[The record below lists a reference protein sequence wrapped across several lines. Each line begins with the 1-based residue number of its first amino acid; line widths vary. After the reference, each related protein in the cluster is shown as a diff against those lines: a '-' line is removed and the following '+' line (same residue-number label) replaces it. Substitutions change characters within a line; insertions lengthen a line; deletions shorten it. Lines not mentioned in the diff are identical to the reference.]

1 MKKLLLLLLCTC
13 MQAAFA
19 QSGKIDWKADLEFLT
34 KELPEKH
41 CNFFTA
47 RSKGEFVSGIEAI
60 KAESERL
67 TDFQVA
73 LKTQQLIARFGDS
86 HTMLQF
92 FQLIDQ
98 TQILPLGTLWVSDGL
113 YITKTTPENKEIL
126 GLRIV
131 AINDTPIA
139 TVIDSLSTLFTI
151 DNQAIVKSIV
161 PETVMSLQALEH
173 FGFADSRQV
182 KLMLSDGKTQ
192 VVKPIH
198 PDNAFVNFR
207 PDSLAFATANRKV
220 LFTSRYFPEDRI
232 YYMLYNKCH
241 SRELAAERGDAEAA
255 QKLPSFEAFTRKAFE
270 TLNDKPV
277 DKLIFDIALQR
288 RRQLITGNRICRTTR
303 TSPQTTPASCGICGA
318 GTRYILLGD
327 SERHGFQTAD
337 QCRFRRRRDGRKA
350 QPFRGGP
357 QLSASEFEGFGQL
370 FNKILQTLGKRDRD
384 HRTRHVDRDEFRRFQ
399 KRSRPRFRM
408 DKSSIAKNPC
418 GLHRDSVY
426 SAQPLQR
433 TFAGS
438 HFCLRAGFSAG

>member
-98 TQILPLGTLWVSDGL
+98 TQILPLGTLWVS
-113 YITKTTPENKEIL
+113 
-126 GLRIV
+126 
-131 AINDTPIA
+131 
-139 TVIDSLSTLFTI
+139 DSLSTLFTI

-277 DKLIFDIALQR
+277 DKLIFDMRYNGGGNSSQGTKFVERLAQALKQHPQVAVYVVLGR
-288 RRQLITGNRICRTTR
+288 DTFSSAILNAMDFKQLTNAVFVGEET
-303 TSPQTTPASCGICGA
+303 A
-318 GTRYILLGD
+318 GKPNHFGEVRSFQLPSSKVLVNYSTKYFKR
-327 SERHGFQTAD
+327 SEKEIETIEPDMSIEMSFAD
-337 QCRFRRRRDGRKA
+337 FKKGVDPVFEWIKA
-350 QPFRGGP
+350 Q
-357 QLSASEFEGFGQL
+357 
-370 FNKILQTLGKRDRD
+370 
-384 HRTRHVDRDEFRRFQ
+384 
-399 KRSRPRFRM
+399 
-408 DKSSIAKNPC
+408 
-418 GLHRDSVY
+418 
-426 SAQPLQR
+426 
-433 TFAGS
+433 
-438 HFCLRAGFSAG
+438 

>member
-1 MKKLLLLLLCTC
+1 

-60 KAESERL
+60 KAESKRL

-277 DKLIFDIALQR
+277 DKLIFDMRYNGGGNSSQGTEFVERLAQALKQHPGKLR
-288 RRQLITGNRICRTTR
+288 YMC
-303 TSPQTTPASCGICGA
+303 A

>member
-98 TQILPLGTLWVSDGL
+98 TQILPLGTLWVS
-113 YITKTTPENKEIL
+113 
-126 GLRIV
+126 
-131 AINDTPIA
+131 
-139 TVIDSLSTLFTI
+139 DSLSTLFTI

-277 DKLIFDIALQR
+277 DKLIFDMRYNGGGNSSQGTEFVERLAQALKQHPQVAVYVVLGRDTFSSAILNAMDFKQLTNAVFVGEETAGKPNHFGEVRSFQLPSSKVLVNYSTKYFKRSEKEIETIEPDMSIAM
-288 RRQLITGNRICRTTR
+288 
-303 TSPQTTPASCGICGA
+303 S
-318 GTRYILLGD
+318 
-327 SERHGFQTAD
+327 FAD
-337 QCRFRRRRDGRKA
+337 FKKGVDPVFEWIKA
-350 QPFRGGP
+350 Q
-357 QLSASEFEGFGQL
+357 
-370 FNKILQTLGKRDRD
+370 
-384 HRTRHVDRDEFRRFQ
+384 
-399 KRSRPRFRM
+399 
-408 DKSSIAKNPC
+408 
-418 GLHRDSVY
+418 
-426 SAQPLQR
+426 
-433 TFAGS
+433 
-438 HFCLRAGFSAG
+438 

>member
-151 DNQAIVKSIV
+151 DNQAIVK
-161 PETVMSLQALEH
+161 
-173 FGFADSRQV
+173 
-182 KLMLSDGKTQ
+182 
-192 VVKPIH
+192 
-198 PDNAFVNFR
+198 
-207 PDSLAFATANRKV
+207 
-220 LFTSRYFPEDRI
+220 
-232 YYMLYNKCH
+232 
-241 SRELAAERGDAEAA
+241 
-255 QKLPSFEAFTRKAFE
+255 
-270 TLNDKPV
+270 
-277 DKLIFDIALQR
+277 
-288 RRQLITGNRICRTTR
+288 
-303 TSPQTTPASCGICGA
+303 
-318 GTRYILLGD
+318 
-327 SERHGFQTAD
+327 
-337 QCRFRRRRDGRKA
+337 
-350 QPFRGGP
+350 
-357 QLSASEFEGFGQL
+357 
-370 FNKILQTLGKRDRD
+370 
-384 HRTRHVDRDEFRRFQ
+384 
-399 KRSRPRFRM
+399 
-408 DKSSIAKNPC
+408 
-418 GLHRDSVY
+418 
-426 SAQPLQR
+426 
-433 TFAGS
+433 
-438 HFCLRAGFSAG
+438 

>member
-255 QKLPSFEAFTRKAFE
+255 QKLPSFEAFTREAFE

-277 DKLIFDIALQR
+277 DKLIFDMRYNGGGNSSQGTEFVERLAQTLKQHPQVAVYVVLGRDTFSSAILNAMDFK
-288 RRQLITGNRICRTTR
+288 QLTNAVFVGEET
-303 TSPQTTPASCGICGA
+303 A
-318 GTRYILLGD
+318 GKPNHFGEVHSFQLPSSKVLVNYSTKYFKR
-327 SERHGFQTAD
+327 SEKEIETIEPDMSIEMSFAD
-337 QCRFRRRRDGRKA
+337 FKKGVDPVFEWIKA
-350 QPFRGGP
+350 Q
-357 QLSASEFEGFGQL
+357 
-370 FNKILQTLGKRDRD
+370 
-384 HRTRHVDRDEFRRFQ
+384 
-399 KRSRPRFRM
+399 
-408 DKSSIAKNPC
+408 
-418 GLHRDSVY
+418 
-426 SAQPLQR
+426 
-433 TFAGS
+433 
-438 HFCLRAGFSAG
+438 

>member
-1 MKKLLLLLLCTC
+1 MHAGGICTIGENRLESRSGISD
-13 MQAAFA
+13 QGAA
-19 QSGKIDWKADLEFLT
+19 
-34 KELPEKH
+34 EKH

-86 HTMLQF
+86 HAMLQF

-277 DKLIFDIALQR
+277 DKLIFDMRYNGGGNSSQGTEFVERLAQALKQHPQVAVYVVLGR
-288 RRQLITGNRICRTTR
+288 DTFSSAILNAMDFKQLTNAVFVGEET
-303 TSPQTTPASCGICGA
+303 A
-318 GTRYILLGD
+318 GKPNHFGEVRSFQLPSSKVLVNYSTKYFKR
-327 SERHGFQTAD
+327 SEKEIETIEPDMSIEMSFAD
-337 QCRFRRRRDGRKA
+337 FKKGVDPVFEWIKA
-350 QPFRGGP
+350 Q
-357 QLSASEFEGFGQL
+357 
-370 FNKILQTLGKRDRD
+370 
-384 HRTRHVDRDEFRRFQ
+384 
-399 KRSRPRFRM
+399 
-408 DKSSIAKNPC
+408 
-418 GLHRDSVY
+418 
-426 SAQPLQR
+426 
-433 TFAGS
+433 
-438 HFCLRAGFSAG
+438 

>member
-1 MKKLLLLLLCTC
+1 MTR
-13 MQAAFA
+13 
-19 QSGKIDWKADLEFLT
+19 
-34 KELPEKH
+34 H
-41 CNFFTA
+41 
-47 RSKGEFVSGIEAI
+47 
-60 KAESERL
+60 
-67 TDFQVA
+67 
-73 LKTQQLIARFGDS
+73 
-86 HTMLQF
+86 
-92 FQLIDQ
+92 
-98 TQILPLGTLWVSDGL
+98 SDGL

-255 QKLPSFEAFTRKAFE
+255 QKLPSFEAFTREAFE

-277 DKLIFDIALQR
+277 DKLIFDMRYNGGGNSSQGTEFVERLAQTLKQHPQVAVYVVLGRDTFSSAILNAMDFK
-288 RRQLITGNRICRTTR
+288 QLTNAVFVGEET
-303 TSPQTTPASCGICGA
+303 A
-318 GTRYILLGD
+318 GKPNHFGEVRSFQLPSSKVLVNYSTKYFKR
-327 SERHGFQTAD
+327 SEKEIETIEPDMSIEMSFAD
-337 QCRFRRRRDGRKA
+337 FKKGVDPVFEWIKA
-350 QPFRGGP
+350 Q
-357 QLSASEFEGFGQL
+357 
-370 FNKILQTLGKRDRD
+370 
-384 HRTRHVDRDEFRRFQ
+384 
-399 KRSRPRFRM
+399 
-408 DKSSIAKNPC
+408 
-418 GLHRDSVY
+418 
-426 SAQPLQR
+426 
-433 TFAGS
+433 
-438 HFCLRAGFSAG
+438 

>member
-1 MKKLLLLLLCTC
+1 MKKLLLLLLCTS

-19 QSGKIDWKADLEFLT
+19 QSGKIDWKADLENLT

-47 RSKGEFVSGIEAI
+47 RSKGEYVSGIEAI

-131 AINDTPIA
+131 AITDTPIA
-139 TVIDSLSTLFTI
+139 TVIASLSTLFTI

-198 PDNAFVNFR
+198 PDNAFVKFR

-277 DKLIFDIALQR
+277 DKLIFDMRYNGGGNSSQGTEFVERLAQALKQHPQVAVYVVLGRDTFSSAILNAMDFKQLTNAVFVGEETAGKPNHFGEVRSFQLPSSKVLVNYSTKNFNRSEKEIETIEPDMSIEMSFADFKKGVDPVFEWINALLQR
-288 RRQLITGNRICRTTR
+288 IPAVCTGIPFTR
-303 TSPQTTPASCGICGA
+303 P
-318 GTRYILLGD
+318 
-327 SERHGFQTAD
+327 
-337 QCRFRRRRDGRKA
+337 
-350 QPFRGGP
+350 
-357 QLSASEFEGFGQL
+357 
-370 FNKILQTLGKRDRD
+370 
-384 HRTRHVDRDEFRRFQ
+384 
-399 KRSRPRFRM
+399 SRC
-408 DKSSIAKNPC
+408 S
-418 GLHRDSVY
+418 G
-426 SAQPLQR
+426 PLQGP
-433 TFAGS
+433 T
-438 HFCLRAGFSAG
+438 SA

>member
-220 LFTSRYFPEDRI
+220 LFTSRYFPDMR
-232 YYMLYNKCH
+232 YNGGGN
-241 SRELAAERGDAEAA
+241 SSQGTEFVERLAQALKQHPQVAVYVVLGRDTFSSAILNAMDFKQLTNAVFVGEETAGKPNHFGEVRSF
-255 QKLPSFEAFTRKAFE
+255 QLPSSKVLVNYSTKYFKRSEKEIETIEPDMSIEMSFADFKKGVDPVFEW
-270 TLNDKPV
+270 
-277 DKLIFDIALQR
+277 I
-288 RRQLITGNRICRTTR
+288 
-303 TSPQTTPASCGICGA
+303 
-318 GTRYILLGD
+318 
-327 SERHGFQTAD
+327 
-337 QCRFRRRRDGRKA
+337 KA
-350 QPFRGGP
+350 Q
-357 QLSASEFEGFGQL
+357 
-370 FNKILQTLGKRDRD
+370 
-384 HRTRHVDRDEFRRFQ
+384 
-399 KRSRPRFRM
+399 
-408 DKSSIAKNPC
+408 
-418 GLHRDSVY
+418 
-426 SAQPLQR
+426 
-433 TFAGS
+433 
-438 HFCLRAGFSAG
+438 

>member
-1 MKKLLLLLLCTC
+1 M
-13 MQAAFA
+13 
-19 QSGKIDWKADLEFLT
+19 
-34 KELPEKH
+34 
-41 CNFFTA
+41 
-47 RSKGEFVSGIEAI
+47 
-60 KAESERL
+60 
-67 TDFQVA
+67 
-73 LKTQQLIARFGDS
+73 
-86 HTMLQF
+86 
-92 FQLIDQ
+92 
-98 TQILPLGTLWVSDGL
+98 
-113 YITKTTPENKEIL
+113 

-255 QKLPSFEAFTRKAFE
+255 QKLPSFEAFTREAFE

-277 DKLIFDIALQR
+277 DKLIFDMRYNGGGNSSQGTEFVERLAQALKQHPQVAVYVVLGR
-288 RRQLITGNRICRTTR
+288 DTFSSAILNAMDFKQLTNAVFVGEET
-303 TSPQTTPASCGICGA
+303 A
-318 GTRYILLGD
+318 GKPNHFGEVRSFQLPSSKVLVNYSTKYFKR
-327 SERHGFQTAD
+327 SEKEIETIEPDMSIEMSFAD
-337 QCRFRRRRDGRKA
+337 FKKGVDPVFEWIKA
-350 QPFRGGP
+350 Q
-357 QLSASEFEGFGQL
+357 
-370 FNKILQTLGKRDRD
+370 
-384 HRTRHVDRDEFRRFQ
+384 
-399 KRSRPRFRM
+399 
-408 DKSSIAKNPC
+408 
-418 GLHRDSVY
+418 
-426 SAQPLQR
+426 
-433 TFAGS
+433 
-438 HFCLRAGFSAG
+438 

>member
-1 MKKLLLLLLCTC
+1 
-13 MQAAFA
+13 
-19 QSGKIDWKADLEFLT
+19 
-34 KELPEKH
+34 
-41 CNFFTA
+41 
-47 RSKGEFVSGIEAI
+47 
-60 KAESERL
+60 
-67 TDFQVA
+67 
-73 LKTQQLIARFGDS
+73 
-86 HTMLQF
+86 MLQF

-182 KLMLSDGKTQ
+182 KFMLSDGKTQ

-241 SRELAAERGDAEAA
+241 SRVCVWI
-255 QKLPSFEAFTRKAFE
+255 RK
-270 TLNDKPV
+270 
-277 DKLIFDIALQR
+277 I
-288 RRQLITGNRICRTTR
+288 
-303 TSPQTTPASCGICGA
+303 
-318 GTRYILLGD
+318 ILTISL
-327 SERHGFQTAD
+327 
-337 QCRFRRRRDGRKA
+337 
-350 QPFRGGP
+350 
-357 QLSASEFEGFGQL
+357 
-370 FNKILQTLGKRDRD
+370 
-384 HRTRHVDRDEFRRFQ
+384 
-399 KRSRPRFRM
+399 
-408 DKSSIAKNPC
+408 
-418 GLHRDSVY
+418 LH
-426 SAQPLQR
+426 
-433 TFAGS
+433 
-438 HFCLRAGFSAG
+438 

>member
-232 YYMLYNKCH
+232 YTTNVTAVSWRLNG
-241 SRELAAERGDAEAA
+241 A
-255 QKLPSFEAFTRKAFE
+255 TRK
-270 TLNDKPV
+270 LRKS
-277 DKLIFDIALQR
+277 
-288 RRQLITGNRICRTTR
+288 CR
-303 TSPQTTPASCGICGA
+303 
-318 GTRYILLGD
+318 
-327 SERHGFQTAD
+327 
-337 QCRFRRRRDGRKA
+337 
-350 QPFRGGP
+350 
-357 QLSASEFEGFGQL
+357 
-370 FNKILQTLGKRDRD
+370 
-384 HRTRHVDRDEFRRFQ
+384 
-399 KRSRPRFRM
+399 RSRRLPGKHSKR
-408 DKSSIAKNPC
+408 
-418 GLHRDSVY
+418 
-426 SAQPLQR
+426 
-433 TFAGS
+433 
-438 HFCLRAGFSAG
+438 

>member
-19 QSGKIDWKADLEFLT
+19 QSGKIDWKADLEFLA
-34 KELPEKH
+34 KKLPKKH

-47 RSKGEFVSGIEAI
+47 RSKGEFASGIEAI

-73 LKTQQLIARFGDS
+73 IKTQQLIARFGDS

-182 KLMLSDGKTQ
+182 KLTLSDGKTQ

-255 QKLPSFEAFTRKAFE
+255 QKLPSFEAFTREAFE

-277 DKLIFDIALQR
+277 DKLIFDMRYNGGGNSSQGTEFVERLAQALKQHPQVAVYVVLGR
-288 RRQLITGNRICRTTR
+288 DTFSSAILNAMDFKQLTNAVFVGEET
-303 TSPQTTPASCGICGA
+303 A
-318 GTRYILLGD
+318 GKPNHFGEVRSFQLPSSKVLVNYSTKYFKR
-327 SERHGFQTAD
+327 SEKEIETIEPDMSIEMSFAD
-337 QCRFRRRRDGRKA
+337 FKKGVDPVFEWIKA
-350 QPFRGGP
+350 Q
-357 QLSASEFEGFGQL
+357 
-370 FNKILQTLGKRDRD
+370 
-384 HRTRHVDRDEFRRFQ
+384 
-399 KRSRPRFRM
+399 
-408 DKSSIAKNPC
+408 
-418 GLHRDSVY
+418 
-426 SAQPLQR
+426 
-433 TFAGS
+433 
-438 HFCLRAGFSAG
+438 

>member
-98 TQILPLGTLWVSDGL
+98 TQILPLGTLWVS
-113 YITKTTPENKEIL
+113 
-126 GLRIV
+126 
-131 AINDTPIA
+131 
-139 TVIDSLSTLFTI
+139 DSLSTLFTI

-255 QKLPSFEAFTRKAFE
+255 QKLPSFEAFTREAFE

-277 DKLIFDIALQR
+277 DKLIFDMRYNGGGNSSQGTEFVERLAQTLKQHPQVAVYVVLGRDTFSSAILNAMDFK
-288 RRQLITGNRICRTTR
+288 QLTNAVFVGEET
-303 TSPQTTPASCGICGA
+303 A
-318 GTRYILLGD
+318 GKPNHFGEVRSFQLPSSKVLVNYSTKYFKR
-327 SERHGFQTAD
+327 SEKEIETIEPDMSIEMSFAD
-337 QCRFRRRRDGRKA
+337 FKKGVDPVFEWIKA
-350 QPFRGGP
+350 Q
-357 QLSASEFEGFGQL
+357 
-370 FNKILQTLGKRDRD
+370 
-384 HRTRHVDRDEFRRFQ
+384 
-399 KRSRPRFRM
+399 
-408 DKSSIAKNPC
+408 
-418 GLHRDSVY
+418 
-426 SAQPLQR
+426 
-433 TFAGS
+433 
-438 HFCLRAGFSAG
+438 

>member
-1 MKKLLLLLLCTC
+1 
-13 MQAAFA
+13 
-19 QSGKIDWKADLEFLT
+19 
-34 KELPEKH
+34 
-41 CNFFTA
+41 
-47 RSKGEFVSGIEAI
+47 
-60 KAESERL
+60 
-67 TDFQVA
+67 
-73 LKTQQLIARFGDS
+73 
-86 HTMLQF
+86 MLQF

-255 QKLPSFEAFTRKAFE
+255 QKLPSFEAFTREAFE

-277 DKLIFDIALQR
+277 DKLIFDMRYNGGGNSSQGTEFVERLAQALKQHPQVAVYVVLGR
-288 RRQLITGNRICRTTR
+288 DTFSSAILNAMDFKQLTNAVFVGEET
-303 TSPQTTPASCGICGA
+303 A
-318 GTRYILLGD
+318 GKPNHFGEVRSFQLPSSKVLVNYSTKYFKR
-327 SERHGFQTAD
+327 SEKEIETIEPDMSIEMSFAD
-337 QCRFRRRRDGRKA
+337 FKKGVDPVFEWIKA
-350 QPFRGGP
+350 Q
-357 QLSASEFEGFGQL
+357 
-370 FNKILQTLGKRDRD
+370 
-384 HRTRHVDRDEFRRFQ
+384 
-399 KRSRPRFRM
+399 
-408 DKSSIAKNPC
+408 
-418 GLHRDSVY
+418 
-426 SAQPLQR
+426 
-433 TFAGS
+433 
-438 HFCLRAGFSAG
+438 

>member
-277 DKLIFDIALQR
+277 DKLIFDMRYNGGGNSSQGTEFVERLAQALKQHPQVAVYVVLGR
-288 RRQLITGNRICRTTR
+288 DTFSSAILNAMDFKQLTNAVFVGEETAGKPNHFGEVRSFQLPSSKVLGNYSTKYFKR
-303 TSPQTTPASCGICGA
+303 
-318 GTRYILLGD
+318 
-327 SERHGFQTAD
+327 SEKEIETIEPDMSIEMSFAD
-337 QCRFRRRRDGRKA
+337 FKKGVDPVFEWIKA
-350 QPFRGGP
+350 Q
-357 QLSASEFEGFGQL
+357 
-370 FNKILQTLGKRDRD
+370 
-384 HRTRHVDRDEFRRFQ
+384 
-399 KRSRPRFRM
+399 
-408 DKSSIAKNPC
+408 
-418 GLHRDSVY
+418 
-426 SAQPLQR
+426 
-433 TFAGS
+433 
-438 HFCLRAGFSAG
+438 

>member
-277 DKLIFDIALQR
+277 DKLIFDMRYNGGGNSSQGTEFVERLAQALKQHPQVAVYVVLGR
-288 RRQLITGNRICRTTR
+288 DTFSSAILNAMDFKQLTNAVFVGEET
-303 TSPQTTPASCGICGA
+303 A
-318 GTRYILLGD
+318 GKPNHFGEVRSFQLPSSKVLVNYSTKYFKR
-327 SERHGFQTAD
+327 SEKEIETIEPDMSIEMSFAD
-337 QCRFRRRRDGRKA
+337 FK
-350 QPFRGGP
+350 
-357 QLSASEFEGFGQL
+357 
-370 FNKILQTLGKRDRD
+370 
-384 HRTRHVDRDEFRRFQ
+384 

>member
-98 TQILPLGTLWVSDGL
+98 TQILPLGTLWVSD
-113 YITKTTPENKEIL
+113 
-126 GLRIV
+126 
-131 AINDTPIA
+131 
-139 TVIDSLSTLFTI
+139 SLSTLFTI

-220 LFTSRYFPEDRI
+220 LFPSRYFPEDRI

-277 DKLIFDIALQR
+277 DKLIFDMRYNGGGNSSQGTEFVERLAQALKQHPQVAVYVVLGRDTFSSAILNAMDFKQLTNAVFVGEETAGKPNHFGEVRSFQLPSSKVLVNYSTKYFKRSEKEIETIEPDMSIAM
-288 RRQLITGNRICRTTR
+288 
-303 TSPQTTPASCGICGA
+303 S
-318 GTRYILLGD
+318 
-327 SERHGFQTAD
+327 FAD
-337 QCRFRRRRDGRKA
+337 FKKGVDPVFEWIKA
-350 QPFRGGP
+350 Q
-357 QLSASEFEGFGQL
+357 
-370 FNKILQTLGKRDRD
+370 
-384 HRTRHVDRDEFRRFQ
+384 
-399 KRSRPRFRM
+399 
-408 DKSSIAKNPC
+408 
-418 GLHRDSVY
+418 
-426 SAQPLQR
+426 
-433 TFAGS
+433 
-438 HFCLRAGFSAG
+438 

>member
-277 DKLIFDIALQR
+277 DKLIFDMRYNGGGNSSQGTEFVERLAQALKQHPQVAVYVVLGR
-288 RRQLITGNRICRTTR
+288 DTFSSAILNAMDFKQLTNAVFVGEETAGKPNHFGEVRSFQLPSSKVLVNYSTKYFTR
-303 TSPQTTPASCGICGA
+303 
-318 GTRYILLGD
+318 
-327 SERHGFQTAD
+327 SEKEIETIEPDMSIEMSFAD
-337 QCRFRRRRDGRKA
+337 FKKGVDPVFEWIKA
-350 QPFRGGP
+350 Q
-357 QLSASEFEGFGQL
+357 
-370 FNKILQTLGKRDRD
+370 
-384 HRTRHVDRDEFRRFQ
+384 
-399 KRSRPRFRM
+399 
-408 DKSSIAKNPC
+408 
-418 GLHRDSVY
+418 
-426 SAQPLQR
+426 
-433 TFAGS
+433 
-438 HFCLRAGFSAG
+438 

>member
-60 KAESERL
+60 KAESKRL

-277 DKLIFDIALQR
+277 DKLIFDMRYNGGGNSSQGTEFVERLAQALKQHPQVAVYVVLGRDTFSSAILNAMDFKQLTNANPVLLEPIYHVEVDVPDQYMGDILGDLNKR
-288 RRQLITGNRICRTTR
+288 RGRVMGMTPTGNGEQVIEAECPEAELMSYAIDLRSMTQSRG
-303 TSPQTTPASCGICGA
+303 SFVMHFV
-318 GTRYILLGD
+318 RYEQC
-327 SERHGFQTAD
+327 SAD
-337 QCRFRRRRDGRKA
+337 AQAKA
-350 QPFRGGP
+350 V
-357 QLSASEFEGFGQL
+357 AA
-370 FNKILQTLGKRDRD
+370 
-384 HRTRHVDRDEFRRFQ
+384 
-399 KRSRPRFRM
+399 
-408 DKSSIAKNPC
+408 AK
-418 GLHRDSVY
+418 
-426 SAQPLQR
+426 AMQE
-433 TFAGS
+433 TE
-438 HFCLRAGFSAG
+438 

>member
-1 MKKLLLLLLCTC
+1 MYNYLIIFCFTLFYTSV
-13 MQAAFA
+13 FYPRN
-19 QSGKIDWKADLEFLT
+19 SG
-34 KELPEKH
+34 
-41 CNFFTA
+41 
-47 RSKGEFVSGIEAI
+47 G
-60 KAESERL
+60 
-67 TDFQVA
+67 
-73 LKTQQLIARFGDS
+73 
-86 HTMLQF
+86 
-92 FQLIDQ
+92 
-98 TQILPLGTLWVSDGL
+98 
-113 YITKTTPENKEIL
+113 IL

-277 DKLIFDIALQR
+277 DKLIFDMRYNGGGNSSQGTEFVERLAQALKQHPQVAVYVVLGR
-288 RRQLITGNRICRTTR
+288 DTFSSAILNAMDFKQLTNAVFVGEET
-303 TSPQTTPASCGICGA
+303 A
-318 GTRYILLGD
+318 GKPNHFGEVRSFQLPSSKVLVNYSTKYFKR
-327 SERHGFQTAD
+327 SEKEIETIEPDMSIEMSFAD
-337 QCRFRRRRDGRKA
+337 FKKGVDPVFEWIKA
-350 QPFRGGP
+350 Q
-357 QLSASEFEGFGQL
+357 
-370 FNKILQTLGKRDRD
+370 
-384 HRTRHVDRDEFRRFQ
+384 
-399 KRSRPRFRM
+399 
-408 DKSSIAKNPC
+408 
-418 GLHRDSVY
+418 
-426 SAQPLQR
+426 
-433 TFAGS
+433 
-438 HFCLRAGFSAG
+438 